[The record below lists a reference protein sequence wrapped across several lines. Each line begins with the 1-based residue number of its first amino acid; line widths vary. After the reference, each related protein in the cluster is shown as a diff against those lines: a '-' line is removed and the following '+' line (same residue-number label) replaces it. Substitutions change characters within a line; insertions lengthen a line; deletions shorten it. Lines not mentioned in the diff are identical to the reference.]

1 LNAAAPA
8 PVYATAAADP
18 ARDRQTVLGIWHDNL
33 GEPARMQ
40 AKFDWVYRDSPLGAP
55 LTMILHHL
63 ASGEA
68 VGVATAAPR
77 RMRIGAREIRAGV
90 LVDLA
95 VLPAHR
101 TLGPALQL
109 QQALLDAASIR
120 FDLIYGFPNR
130 KAVPVFKRVGYASL
144 GELVRHARVL
154 RHREY
159 LALRMPRLLAALAGP
174 VVDLGVRLR
183 DSWRSR
189 SDSRWRT
196 LWVDSTATTGDAHQI
211 DDEVLDREVLHG
223 VHDRQFLG
231 WRFDPRPVGATR
243 TLQLLDPDS
252 GQVQAWFVCHHSE
265 CDLHVDDCGSATQQ
279 LGVARAQVDALVSAA
294 RAAGCR
300 SVSMQLAAPPDSLAA
315 WQNCGFVQRSARPIF
330 GRWFGNGPQPDHYY
344 LTAADEDE

>member
-1 LNAAAPA
+1 MNAAAPA
-8 PVYATAAADP
+8 PVYAAAAADP
-18 ARDRQTVLGIWHDNL
+18 ARDRETVLGIWRGNL

-63 ASGEA
+63 PSGEA

-90 LVDLA
+90 LIDLA

-109 QQALLDAASIR
+109 QQALLDAGSTR
-120 FDLIYGFPNR
+120 FDLLYGFPNR
-130 KAVPVFKRVGYASL
+130 KAVPVFKRVGYGSL

-154 RHREY
+154 RYRQY
-159 LALRMPRLLAALAGP
+159 FAQRVPRPLAALAGP
-174 VVDLGVRLR
+174 IVDLGLRLR

-189 SDSRWRT
+189 SDPRWRT
-196 LWVDSTATTGDAHQI
+196 LWVDSTATTGDAQEI
-211 DDEVLDREVLHG
+211 DAELLHG

-231 WRFDPRPVGATR
+231 WRFDPRPIGATR

-252 GQVQAWFVCHHSE
+252 GQLQAWFVCHDS
-265 CDLHVDDCGSATQQ
+265 DGALYVADCGAAAQS
-279 LGVARAQVDALVSAA
+279 LGASRAQVDALVRAA
-294 RAAGCR
+294 RAAGYR
-300 SVSMQLAAPPDSLAA
+300 SVSVQLAAPPDLLAA
-315 WQNCGFVQRSARPIF
+315 WRNCGFAQRSARPIF
-330 GRWFGNGPQPDHYY
+330 GRWFGTGPQPEHYY